1 MSKDDEFNLHLDP
14 FGDRD
19 KRIKQMNDEWDKAR
33 SIVPH
38 LEPIKFPD
46 AKLSDKASKAML
58 ESLEVLRRIEMNT
71 EYLKDIV
78 GLLSTSNEHQE
89 QLNGLVHDVLAIAK
103 APDKEEAQS
112 RYRSVMK
119 KIGDFSTVTTSALNI
134 VKLSSLWSWDYAG
147 SDEVHS
153 KQLIIFGHKYNAAK
167 FNLEPF
173 YGDID
178 ADKVINHGTGLTG
191 SYYYVIIKKTGL
203 LGIER
208 YHVSA

>member
-33 SIVPH
+33 SMVPH

-46 AKLSDKASKAML
+46 AKLSDKASKATL

-89 QLNGLVHDVLAIAK
+89 QLNGLVYDVLAIAK
-103 APDKEEAQS
+103 SPDKEEAQS

-134 VKLSSLWSWDYAG
+134 AKLSSLAST
-147 SDEVHS
+147 VL
-153 KQLIIFGHKYNAAK
+153 QLFMNQH
-167 FNLEPF
+167 
-173 YGDID
+173 
-178 ADKVINHGTGLTG
+178 
-191 SYYYVIIKKTGL
+191 
-203 LGIER
+203 
-208 YHVSA
+208 